1 VRKRREREK
10 KERKCSHTNGE
21 RKERKSKSLQTMF
34 LNIMLAFWKV
44 KSQPKGIYQ
53 KGEEEGGQI

>member
-1 VRKRREREK
+1 VRKRRERK
-10 KERKCSHTNGE
+10 KKIKCSHTNEE